1 MKIQG
6 PFLALV
12 TVLFVLLVIVV
23 VRDRPAEAKG
33 PPGIVRA
40 RGLEI
45 VDARGRVRATL
56 KSYAD
61 GQVVLKFSDSN
72 GLLRAKLGAGA
83 TGSGI
88 VLADE
93 TTEPGIHILASRDGT
108 WVSLQRGEQ
117 RRVITPGP

>member
-6 PFLALV
+6 FPA
-12 TVLFVLLVIVV
+12 VLIAAVLVLLLGMVLH
-23 VRDRPAEAKG
+23 DRPADAKG
-33 PPGIVRA
+33 PPGVLRA
-40 RGLEI
+40 RALQI
-45 VDARGRVRATL
+45 VDGRGRVRALL
-56 KSYAD
+56 KTYAD
-61 GQVVLKFSDSN
+61 GQVVLKLSDAN

-108 WVSLQRGEQ
+108 WISLQRGEQ
-117 RRVITPGP
+117 RRVITP

>member
-6 PFLALV
+6 LPA
-12 TVLFVLLVIVV
+12 VLIAAVLVLLLGMVLH
-23 VRDRPAEAKG
+23 DRPADAKG
-33 PPGIVRA
+33 PPGVLRA
-40 RGLEI
+40 RALQI
-45 VDARGRVRATL
+45 VDGRGRVRALL
-56 KSYAD
+56 KTYAD
-61 GQVVLKFSDSN
+61 GQVVLKLSDAN

-108 WVSLQRGEQ
+108 WISLQHGEQ
-117 RRVITPGP
+117 RRVITP

>member
-33 PPGIVRA
+33 PQGIVRA

-61 GQVVLKFSDSN
+61 GQVVLKLSDSN